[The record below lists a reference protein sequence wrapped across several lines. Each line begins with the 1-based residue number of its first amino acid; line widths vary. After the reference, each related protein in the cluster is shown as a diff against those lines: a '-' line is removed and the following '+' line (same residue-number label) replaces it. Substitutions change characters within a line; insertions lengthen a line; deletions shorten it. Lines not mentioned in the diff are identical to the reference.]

1 MVAAR
6 VVWAGL
12 PVCALSERKVRA
24 SQGAMPDNVRAGRL
38 DGKRNRKYTAGK
50 RRG

>member
-24 SQGAMPDNVRAGRL
+24 SQGAMPDNVRAGRP
-38 DGKRNRKYTAGK
+38 DGKCHRNDTAG
-50 RRG
+50 